1 MARILI
7 IEDDDHCRELLRLML
22 EPAGHAVVDACNG
35 REGPARYC
43 AAPTDVVILDLFM
56 PEQEGLETIQALRR
70 EYPTVK
76 IIAISRGDRTGTLD
90 LLPIAAQLGA
100 QRTLWKP
107 FGLRELCDAVEA
119 VIGIRAVER
128 PENIHRPAR

>member
-35 REGPARYC
+35 REGLARYR
-43 AAPTDVVILDLFM
+43 AAPTDVVVLDLFM

-76 IIAISRGDRTGTLD
+76 IIAISGGDRTGTLD
-90 LLPIAAQLGA
+90 LVWLKISAVSTPLKFLRLGVYCTD
-100 QRTLWKP
+100 QCC
-107 FGLRELCDAVEA
+107 LC
-119 VIGIRAVER
+119 RQ
-128 PENIHRPAR
+128 PEGNL